1 MSRFTEALELAR
13 AGFKATEIRRMW
25 EDENNEPNPQKEPE
39 PKKDQDSQKETD
51 PPAGDPGPTAEE
63 ADPEQDTQ
71 REDPQPDLKYQ
82 ELEKKYNDLL
92 KKYQQNNVRQ
102 DISGNNEE
110 KTVEEAAT
118 DVLAAMI
125 GG

>member
-1 MSRFTEALELAR
+1 MSRMSDIMEMVKQGYSVKEIKEVFELGKEIETEE
-13 AGFKATEIRRMW
+13 T
-25 EDENNEPNPQKEPE
+25 PE
-39 PKKDQDSQKETD
+39 EKKD
-51 PPAGDPGPTAEE
+51 PPGGIPEQDPGP
-63 ADPEQDTQ
+63 DPEQDPPA
-71 REDPQPDLKYQ
+71 EDPQPDLKYQ
-82 ELEKKYNDLL
+82 ELENKYNDLL

-110 KTVEEAAT
+110 KSVEEAAR

>member
-1 MSRFTEALELAR
+1 MSRMSDIMEMVKQGYSVKEIKEVFELGKEIETEE
-13 AGFKATEIRRMW
+13 T
-25 EDENNEPNPQKEPE
+25 PKE
-39 PKKDQDSQKETD
+39 ETD
-51 PPAGDPGPTAEE
+51 PAGGIKEQDPGP
-63 ADPEQDTQ
+63 DPEQDPPA
-71 REDPQPDLKYQ
+71 EDPQPDLKYQ
-82 ELEKKYNDLL
+82 ELENKYNDLL

-110 KTVEEAAT
+110 KSVEEAAR

>member
-1 MSRFTEALELAR
+1 MSRMSDIMEMVKQGYSVKEIKEVFELGKEIETEE
-13 AGFKATEIRRMW
+13 T
-25 EDENNEPNPQKEPE
+25 PE
-39 PKKDQDSQKETD
+39 EETD
-51 PPAGDPGPTAEE
+51 PAGGIQEQDPGP
-63 ADPEQDTQ
+63 DPEQDPPA
-71 REDPQPDLKYQ
+71 EDPQPDLKYQ
-82 ELEKKYNDLL
+82 ELENKYNDLL

-110 KTVEEAAT
+110 KSVEEAAR

>member
-1 MSRFTEALELAR
+1 MSRMSDIMEMVKQEYSVKEIKEVFELGKEIETEE
-13 AGFKATEIRRMW
+13 T
-25 EDENNEPNPQKEPE
+25 PKE
-39 PKKDQDSQKETD
+39 ETD
-51 PPAGDPGPTAEE
+51 PAGGIQEQDPGK
-63 ADPEQDTQ
+63 DPEQDPPA
-71 REDPQPDLKYQ
+71 EDPQPDLKYQ
-82 ELEKKYNDLL
+82 ELENKYNDLL

-110 KTVEEAAT
+110 KSVEEAAR

>member
-1 MSRFTEALELAR
+1 MSRMSDIMEMVKQGYSVKEIKEVFELGKEIETEE
-13 AGFKATEIRRMW
+13 T
-25 EDENNEPNPQKEPE
+25 PKE
-39 PKKDQDSQKETD
+39 ETD
-51 PPAGDPGPTAEE
+51 PAGEDPGPVAEE
-63 ADPEQDTQ
+63 ADPVQDTQ

-82 ELEKKYNDLL
+82 KLENKYNDLL

-110 KTVEEAAT
+110 KSVEEAAR

>member
-1 MSRFTEALELAR
+1 MSRMSDIMEMVKQGYSVKEIKEVFELGKEIESEPAEENAETAQEENTE
-13 AGFKATEIRRMW
+13 RRKS
-25 EDENNEPNPQKEPE
+25 DPDPV
-39 PKKDQDSQKETD
+39 QDPAAD
-51 PPAGDPGPTAEE
+51 PPT
-63 ADPEQDTQ
+63 
-71 REDPQPDLKYQ
+71 EDPQPDLKYQ
-82 ELEKKYNDLL
+82 ELENKYNDLL

-110 KTVEEAAT
+110 KTVEEAAR

>member
-1 MSRFTEALELAR
+1 MSRMSDIMEMVKQGYSVKEIKEVFELGKEIETEEAQEE
-13 AGFKATEIRRMW
+13 K
-25 EDENNEPNPQKEPE
+25 
-39 PKKDQDSQKETD
+39 TD
-51 PPAGDPGPTAEE
+51 PAGADPGPAAEE

-82 ELEKKYNDLL
+82 ELENKYNDLL

-110 KTVEEAAT
+110 KSVEEAAR

>member
-1 MSRFTEALELAR
+1 MSRMSDIMEMVKQGYSVKEIKEVIELGKEIESEPAEETAETAQEENTERGISDPDPVPDPA
-13 AGFKATEIRRMW
+13 
-25 EDENNEPNPQKEPE
+25 ENPPRT
-39 PKKDQDSQKETD
+39 DQETD
-51 PPAGDPGPTAEE
+51 YKSKYEE
-63 ADPEQDTQ
+63 
-71 REDPQPDLKYQ
+71 
-82 ELEKKYNDLL
+82 LL

-110 KTVEEAAT
+110 KTVEEAAR

>member
-1 MSRFTEALELAR
+1 MSRMSDIMEMVKQGYSVKEIKEVFELGKEIETEE
-13 AGFKATEIRRMW
+13 T
-25 EDENNEPNPQKEPE
+25 PKE
-39 PKKDQDSQKETD
+39 ETD
-51 PPAGDPGPTAEE
+51 PAGGSPEQDPGP
-63 ADPEQDTQ
+63 DPEQDPPAA
-71 REDPQPDLKYQ
+71 DPEPDLKYH
-82 ELEKKYNDLL
+82 ELENKYNDLL

-110 KTVEEAAT
+110 KSVEEAAM

>member
-1 MSRFTEALELAR
+1 MSRMSDIMEMVKQGYSVKEIKEVFELGKEIETEE
-13 AGFKATEIRRMW
+13 T
-25 EDENNEPNPQKEPE
+25 PE
-39 PKKDQDSQKETD
+39 ETD
-51 PPAGDPGPTAEE
+51 PAGGIQEQDPGP
-63 ADPEQDTQ
+63 DPEQDPPA
-71 REDPQPDLKYQ
+71 EDPQPDLKYQ
-82 ELEKKYNDLL
+82 ELENKYNDLL

-110 KTVEEAAT
+110 KSVEEAAR

>member
-1 MSRFTEALELAR
+1 MSRMSDIMEMVKQGYSVKEIKEVFELGKEIETEE
-13 AGFKATEIRRMW
+13 T
-25 EDENNEPNPQKEPE
+25 PE
-39 PKKDQDSQKETD
+39 EKTD
-51 PPAGDPGPTAEE
+51 PPAGEPEQDPGK
-63 ADPEQDTQ
+63 DPEQDPPAD
-71 REDPQPDLKYQ
+71 DPKPDLKYQ
-82 ELEKKYNDLL
+82 ELENKYNDLL

-110 KTVEEAAT
+110 KSIEEAAR

>member
-1 MSRFTEALELAR
+1 MSRMSDIMEMVKQGYSVKEIKEVFELGKEIETEE
-13 AGFKATEIRRMW
+13 T
-25 EDENNEPNPQKEPE
+25 PE
-39 PKKDQDSQKETD
+39 EKTD
-51 PPAGDPGPTAEE
+51 PPAGEPEQDPGK
-63 ADPEQDTQ
+63 DPEQDPPAD
-71 REDPQPDLKYQ
+71 DPKPDLKYQ
-82 ELEKKYNDLL
+82 ELENKYNDLL

-110 KTVEEAAT
+110 KSVEEAAM

>member
-1 MSRFTEALELAR
+1 MSRMSDIMEMVKQGYSVKEIKEVFEL
-13 AGFKATEIRRMW
+13 GKEI
-25 EDENNEPNPQKEPE
+25 ESEPE
-39 PKKDQDSQKETD
+39 E
-51 PPAGDPGPTAEE
+51 TAETAQEENPERGE
-63 ADPEQDTQ
+63 ADPAPIQDKT
-71 REDPQPDLKYQ
+71 EDPARSDPEPDYKSKY
-82 ELEKKYNDLL
+82 EELL

-110 KTVEEAAT
+110 KSVEEAAR

>member
-1 MSRFTEALELAR
+1 MSRMSDIMEMVKQGYSVKEIKEVFEL
-13 AGFKATEIRRMW
+13 GKEI
-25 EDENNEPNPQKEPE
+25 ESEPE
-39 PKKDQDSQKETD
+39 ETAETAQEENTERGETD
-51 PPAGDPGPTAEE
+51 PDPVQDQT
-63 ADPEQDTQ
+63 ADPA
-71 REDPQPDLKYQ
+71 RSDPEPDYKSKY
-82 ELEKKYNDLL
+82 EELL

-110 KTVEEAAT
+110 KSVEEAAR

>member
-1 MSRFTEALELAR
+1 MSRMSDIMEMVKQGYSVKEIKEVFEL
-13 AGFKATEIRRMW
+13 GKEI
-25 EDENNEPNPQKEPE
+25 ESEPAEE
-39 PKKDQDSQKETD
+39 
-51 PPAGDPGPTAEE
+51 TAETAQEENTERGE
-63 ADPEQDTQ
+63 ADPDPVQDPAADLP
-71 REDPQPDLKYQ
+71 RSDPEPDYKTKY
-82 ELEKKYNDLL
+82 EELL

-110 KTVEEAAT
+110 KSVEEAAR

>member
-1 MSRFTEALELAR
+1 MSRMSDIMEMVKQGYSVKEIKEVFEL
-13 AGFKATEIRRMW
+13 GKEI
-25 EDENNEPNPQKEPE
+25 ESEPAEETTQTPE
-39 PKKDQDSQKETD
+39 EKTD
-51 PPAGDPGPTAEE
+51 PAAGEAGEDPVQ
-63 ADPEQDTQ
+63 DPEQDPP
-71 REDPQPDLKYQ
+71 REDPEPDLKYKK
-82 ELEKKYNDLL
+82 LENKYNDLL

-110 KTVEEAAT
+110 KSVEEAAR